1 MSVQESY
8 IKSPGGIEEKSFALI
23 REVLASHDVAPELL
37 PVVTRVVH
45 AAADFSLAELVE
57 SHAGGIEKIPAAMAG
72 GGMLHCDV
80 QMLRAGISKTL
91 CEKFGLET
99 DCLIRDPEVFRRAEE
114 EGITRAM
121 ASIDVAVSRGIRLFA
136 FGNAP
141 TGLFRLLEHVREGYD
156 VDGVIGMPVGF
167 VGAAE
172 SKAALAACTG
182 VPSLIVRGPRGGS
195 TLCAAAINALLR
207 LIRS

>member
-1 MSVQESY
+1 MQESY
-8 IKSPGGIEEKSFALI
+8 ISSPTGIEEKSFALI

-57 SHAGGIEKIPAAMAG
+57 SHGGGIEKIPTAFAKG
-72 GGMLHCDV
+72 GILHCDV
-80 QMLRAGISKTL
+80 QMLRAGISQPL
-91 CEKFGLET
+91 CKNYGLET
-99 DCLIRDPEVFRRAEE
+99 DCLIRDPEVFEQARKQ
-114 EGITRAM
+114 GITRAM
-121 ASIDVAVSRGIRLFA
+121 ASIDMAVKRGIKLFA

-141 TGLFRLLEHVREGYD
+141 TGLFRLLEHVREGYR
-156 VDGVIGMPVGF
+156 VDAVIGMPVGF

-172 SKAALAACTG
+172 SKAALAACPE
-182 VPSLIVRGPRGGS
+182 VPSIIVRGPRGGS

-207 LIRS
+207 LSRS

>member
-1 MSVQESY
+1 MQRPY
-8 IKSPGGIEEKSFALI
+8 ITSPGGIENKSFTMI
-23 REVLASHDVAPELL
+23 REILASHDVVPELL

-45 AAADFSLAELVE
+45 AAADFSLAELIE
-57 SHAGGIEKIPAAMAG
+57 SHADGIGKIPAVLAG
-72 GGMLHCDV
+72 GGTLHCDV
-80 QMLRAGISKTL
+80 QMLRAGISKPL
-91 CEKFGLET
+91 CEKFGVET

-114 EGITRAM
+114 GSITRAM
-121 ASIDVAVSRGIRLFA
+121 ASIDVAVSREIRLFA

-141 TGLFRLLEHVREGYD
+141 TGLFRLLEHVREGYR

-172 SKAALAACTG
+172 SKAALAACAEA
-182 VPSLIVRGPRGGS
+182 PSLIVRGPRGGS

-207 LIRS
+207 LAEC

>member
-1 MSVQESY
+1 MQESY
-8 IKSPGGIEEKSFALI
+8 ISSPTGIEEKSFALI
-23 REVLASHDVAPELL
+23 QEVLASHDVSRELL
-37 PVVTRVVH
+37 PVVTRIVH

-57 SHAGGIEKIPAAMAG
+57 SHGGGIETIPVAFGRG
-72 GGMLHCDV
+72 GILHCDV
-80 QMLRAGISKTL
+80 QMLRAGISQPL
-91 CEKFGLET
+91 CNAFGMET
-99 DCLIRDPEVFRRAEE
+99 VCLIRDPEIFDQARKQ
-114 EGITRAM
+114 GITRAM
-121 ASIDVAVSRGIRLFA
+121 ASIDMAVSRGVRLFA

-141 TGLFRLLEHVREGYD
+141 TGLFRLLEHVRKGYR

-172 SKAALAACTG
+172 SKSALAECSE

-207 LIRS
+207 LSRS